1 MKRLDFVLL
10 IAMMLSG
17 SASAQGV
24 APDTILF
31 DGKIFTSDPADLYVQ
46 ALAIRGERIVARG
59 DSTKIKVLAGPRT
72 EQIDLGGRTVIP
84 GINDADQHIE
94 VHPAGT
100 VFLNLKTEDPS
111 WSQLKQAIVEA
122 AAGSPKG
129 IFICAN
135 IGPTVFHD
143 PSIAR
148 DVLDGLA
155 PDHPVILFT
164 TTRHAAILNSAALAK
179 VGIVPSQRDPMGGRY
194 ERSADGKLTG
204 VLREYAVLQLERTLG
219 QMTSDAEALSQLRE
233 FFSKATKFGI
243 TTVQDMSDGIEPR
256 RAVKLL
262 AEAPTPI
269 RIRVTS
275 MPMTMPAGR
284 DTEEGLWIPLHPTS
298 LITVS
303 GRNWMVDGVPLENTL
318 TPREI
323 PSMPVEQSP
332 DDAFRHLRLIFSRRE
347 MEAMLREALAN
358 NDPALFHITGYPG
371 AAAMLDLMQ
380 ATGGEQT
387 WASKRVRFE
396 NGDGLFPDLV
406 PRAKEMGI
414 VVIQSP
420 TQFDVGLLFGPTPLK
435 FHDAQASRSFL
446 AAEIPVA
453 LGSEGPMNPY
463 LNIMMACLDPSNPPE
478 AITREQAVIA
488 YTLTSAYAEFQEKEK
503 GSLEPGKLADLAVL
517 SQDIFTVPFSAL
529 PKTESVL
536 TLVGGKIIYDAQEVG
551 AK

>member
-1 MKRLDFVLL
+1 MKRLYFVLL
-10 IAMMLSG
+10 IAMVLPG
-17 SASAQGV
+17 PASAQEV

-59 DSTKIKVLAGPRT
+59 DSTTIKVLAGPRT
-72 EQIDLGGRTVIP
+72 KQIDLGGRTVIP
-84 GINDADQHIE
+84 GINNADQHIE

-100 VFLNLKTEDPS
+100 VFLDLNTEDPS
-111 WSQLKQAIVEA
+111 WNQLKQAIVEA

-129 IFICAN
+129 IFIYAN
-135 IGPTVFHD
+135 IGPIIFHD

-148 DVLDGLA
+148 DALDRLA

-179 VGIVPSQRDPMGGRY
+179 VGIVESQRDPMGGRY

-219 QMTSDAEALSQLRE
+219 QMPSDPEALSELRE
-233 FFSKATKFGI
+233 FFSKATKLGI
-243 TTVQDMSDGIEPR
+243 TTVQDTSDGIEPR
-256 RAVKLL
+256 RAVKLFE
-262 AEAPTPI
+262 EARTPI

-284 DTEEGLWIPLHPTS
+284 DTEEGLWIPLHPSS
-298 LITVS
+298 LITVN
-303 GRNWMVDGVPLENTL
+303 GRSWMVDGVPLENTL
-318 TPREI
+318 TPREV

-332 DDAFRHLRLIFSRRE
+332 DDAFRHLRLIFSKRE

-358 NDPALFHITGYPG
+358 NDPALFHISGYPG
-371 AAAMLDLMQ
+371 TAAILDLMQ

-414 VVIQSP
+414 IVIQSP

-435 FHDAQASRSFL
+435 FHEAQGSRSLL
-446 AAEIPVA
+446 AGEIPVA

-478 AITREQAVIA
+478 AITREQAVVA

-517 SQDIFTVPFSAL
+517 SQDIFTVPFSDL

-536 TLVGGKIIYDAQEVG
+536 TLVGGKIIYDAQVVG